1 MGAFDF
7 FDDVFDAVTDF
18 FPDAVDFIVDVAESV
33 FDFFTPE
40 VPDVQV
46 SQARITGVLVNKRS
60 NIEPIPVIYGKRRVG
75 ATIVHKPVSGASNE
89 FIYFVLVVCEGEI
102 DGYEATEIDGVA
114 STDSR
119 FAGLNSR
126 LSEFSALLGRRSLEL
141 LEPGILRRQEVSDIF
156 RREIGDL
163 PGIDFQSVRPTDRC
177 SYKDFSITVE
187 ESAFGLSRD
196 QLRAAMEAENID
208 TRRYYTP
215 PVHLSSRR

>member
-1 MGAFDF
+1 EGTPVGGQADAHVYSLSPTKLVIAAEGGIVATN
-7 FDDVFDAVTDF
+7 DDAL
-18 FPDAVDFIVDVAESV
+18 AE
-33 FDFFTPE
+33 
-40 VPDVQV
+40 QI
-46 SQARITGVLVNKRS
+46 RIGR
-60 NIEPIPVIYGKRRVG
+60 EYGM
-75 ATIVHKPVSGASNE
+75 HE
-89 FIYFVLVVCEGEI
+89 Y
-102 DGYEATEIDGVA
+102 
-114 STDSR
+114 DSR

-215 PVHLSSRR
+215 PVHRHQAYRKFAPAEESLSNTNVLSQRSLSLPIWSRMDDDVVLGISRAVRRIHGSVGKVATALR